1 MPLFFHNF
9 VEKPDYVKEYEEMQQ
24 KQQQRNQTK
33 NQEEEDQ
40 KQQGDKEDKKND
52 ETKSDKKI
60 KFGQL
65 VDKKIMQTQKRLEY
79 WQSEKSKL
87 ALNRELSKRLAVTLA
102 ERIKTQKSKP
112 KTVKTGNSPCYCNHR
127 SQNENKKNEIK
138 LSKKEKKKRE
148 KKNKKQ
154 PRYMNCFYMSQ
165 NHWKTP
171 PVWKR
176 KCINL
181 VF

>member
-1 MPLFFHNF
+1 M
-9 VEKPDYVKEYEEMQQ
+9 KEYEKMQRKQQQEQEMQ
-24 KQQQRNQTK
+24 KNQQQRNQTK
-33 NQEEEDQ
+33 NQEKEGQ
-40 KQQGDKEDKKND
+40 KQQGDKVDKDND
-52 ETKSDKKI
+52 ETKSDKKL

-102 ERIKTQKSKP
+102 ERIKAQKSKP
-112 KTVKTGNSPCYCNHR
+112 KTVKTQNAPCYCNHR
-127 SQNENKKNEIK
+127 SEYESKKKEIK

-148 KKNKKQ
+148 KKNKKV
-154 PRYMNCFYMSQ
+154 PRYMKCFYMSKD
-165 NHWKTP
+165 HWKTP

-176 KCINL
+176 KYIDL
-181 VF
+181 VFWIS